1 MNVNEPRAAQPG
13 SSALLGS
20 LSHVTMRSA
29 RTVVGLV
36 LAISALAVWYTNRH
50 LDFLTDRNQLISSE
64 KRYLQLD
71 DEYADTFYG
80 LEQLVV
86 VAEGPD
92 LEETKTFVRHL
103 EERLE
108 ADTAQVKEVFY
119 RIDTAAL
126 EGKKLLLLSPAD
138 LRSLRDQ
145 VEESQELMRDVTA
158 SPGLNTLLAAINRK
172 VSAAMV
178 SRLAQGFLG
187 LTEPEDKGEKKTL
200 NLAFFQSLLAQME
213 KSLTDAQFSYRSPW
227 SDFLDSNELSSDG
240 FLVSDD
246 KRFVFLMIEPQSR
259 GEGFDARQEAIT
271 AVRHHIAALQKE
283 FPRVQAGVTG
293 DEALGNDEMLTA
305 QADSR
310 LASTVSL
317 IGVGMLYLL
326 FFRSIRRTLILLATV
341 TVGLTWTLGLLTL
354 TVGHLSIISIFVASI
369 LIGLA
374 DDRVVYFLSRYEE
387 ERDLGRSFQEAI
399 HLTFVHAGPGIV
411 AAAGTNALAFYAMML
426 ADFRGIQEL
435 GFIAGNGMLLSLIA
449 TLTFLPALLTL
460 TEGKKLWQQSM
471 RRDTW
476 LAGGFTRLERAVQRL
491 RRPVLLVAAAVS
503 FLCLLALPTI
513 TFDYNLLHLQ
523 ARGTESVTWERRMIE
538 HSGRSSWFALAT
550 ASSLMEAA
558 QKAARFE
565 ALPSV
570 EKVETIT
577 SLVPE
582 QQEERLQLIHALQ
595 PVFAGLPVTLAAP
608 RAVDIEELKH
618 TLEKIKF
625 KFQEDNDAWDPQQK
639 PAERELTA
647 VRRLL
652 SGVLGRLE
660 TLSVTDASAALQRL
674 QQPLFQEFAE
684 KWALLRDNLNPPGLI
699 TLADVPAQLR
709 SRFVSADGKMF
720 LLQIYPRKDIWN
732 RAPLEEFV
740 GQLRQADPDVTG
752 DPVIGYES
760 IQAIKN
766 GYVEGGLYASVAIL
780 LVAMLTLR
788 RVRATL
794 LAMLPVLF
802 GMLWTAGLMW
812 VCHLQFNLANLV
824 AVPITIGIGIESGI
838 YLVRRAHE
846 ETKTGGM
853 LVGEST
859 GQSVALF
866 SFSTMVGFG
875 SLMVARHY
883 GIFSMGLLLTLAV
896 GSVLLVSLTILP
908 LLLPT
913 STPGV
918 PERGRKTKEKTSTAS
933 PLESTTRKTA
943 VG

>member
-1 MNVNEPRAAQPG
+1 MNPFHVARSW
-13 SSALLGS
+13 SSALLGL
-20 LSHVTMRSA
+20 LSHTTTTYA
-29 RTVVGLV
+29 ETVIALV
-36 LAISALAVWYTNRH
+36 LALTALSVWYSRRH
-50 LDFLTDRNQLISSE
+50 LDFVTDRNQLISSE

-71 DEYADTFYG
+71 DEYADAFHG

-103 EERLE
+103 GERLE

-119 RIDTAAL
+119 RIDTGAL
-126 EGKKLLLLSPAD
+126 EGKKLLLLSSAD
-138 LRSLRDQ
+138 LRSLRDK
-145 VEESQELMRDVTA
+145 VEESQELMRDVAA
-158 SPGLNTLLAAINRK
+158 SPGLNTLLTAINRK
-172 VSAAMV
+172 ISAAMV

-200 NLAFFQSLLAQME
+200 SLAFFQSLLAQME

-227 SDFLDSNELSSDG
+227 RDFFDSDELSSDG

-259 GEGFDARQEAIT
+259 GEGFDAQQESIAAI
-271 AVRHHIAALQKE
+271 RRHIADLRQA
-283 FPRVQAGVTG
+283 FPRVRAGVTG
-293 DEALGNDEMLTA
+293 DEALGDDEMLTA

-317 IGVGMLYLL
+317 IGVSMLYLL

-341 TVGLTWTLGLLTL
+341 TVGLTWALGLLTL
-354 TVGHLSIISIFVASI
+354 TVGHLSIISIFVAPI

-374 DDRVVYFLSRYEE
+374 DDRVVYFLIRYEE
-387 ERDLGRSFQEAI
+387 ERDLGRSLQEAI
-399 HLTFVHAGPGIV
+399 RRTFVYAAPGIL
-411 AAAGTNALAFYAMML
+411 AAAATNALAFYAMML

-435 GFIAGNGMLLSLIA
+435 GFIAGNGMLLSLVV

-460 TEGKKLWQQSM
+460 TEGKKQWQQSM
-471 RRDTW
+471 RRNTW
-476 LAGGFTRLERAVQRL
+476 LAGGFTRLERAVQRW

-503 FLCLLALPTI
+503 LLCLLALPTI

-523 ARGTESVTWERRMIE
+523 ARGTESVTWERRIIE

-558 QKAARFE
+558 RKATRFE

-582 QQEERLQLIHALQ
+582 QQEERRQLIHALQ
-595 PVFAGLPVTLAAP
+595 PFFAELPATLAVP
-608 RAVDIEELKH
+608 GAVDTEELKR

-652 SGVLGRLE
+652 SGVLERLE
-660 TLSVTDASAALQRL
+660 TLSATDASAALQRL
-674 QQPLFQEFAE
+674 QQPLFQDFAE
-684 KWALLRDNLNPPGLI
+684 KWALLRDNLNPSGPI
-699 TLADVPAQLR
+699 TLADIPVQLR
-709 SRFVSADGKMF
+709 SRFVSADGQKF
-720 LLQIYPRKDIWN
+720 LLQIYPRKDIWD

-740 GQLRQADPDVTG
+740 SQLRRADPDVTG
-752 DPVIGYES
+752 SPVIGYES

-766 GYVEGGLYASVAIL
+766 GYVEGGEYAGVAIL
-780 LVAMLTLR
+780 GVALLTLG
-788 RVRATL
+788 RVSVTL
-794 LAMLPVLF
+794 LAALPVLC

-812 VCHLQFNLANLV
+812 VCDLKLNLANLV

-846 ETKTGGM
+846 ETKAGSL

-866 SFSTMVGFG
+866 SLSTMVGFG

-908 LLLPT
+908 LLLHT
-913 STPGV
+913 TPLHQVYLREAGKC
-918 PERGRKTKEKTSTAS
+918 RKRPQRRRQRSA
-933 PLESTTRKTA
+933 
-943 VG
+943 